1 MTNLPKL
8 RACLTLIAAGLA
20 ALPVAAQARDYGQQ
34 GAVFGIAEQDLLRTI
49 ETRLKTLQANGG
61 IERMNQLFAAR
72 SEAKIRRPD
81 PVPGIGPALR
91 ERTWDYDPA
100 VVIDH
105 DVSDLKGNPIVRKG
119 ARINPLEMIN
129 LRQALVF
136 IDGDDAAQVSW
147 ALQHYSEANAKLV
160 MVKGAPL
167 ELMTRHQRRFYFDQ
181 GGYLAER
188 FGIRAVPAVA
198 QQAGVVMRLREIPVS
213 PRRSGS

>member
-1 MTNLPKL
+1 MTRPSKTQLC
-8 RACLTLIAAGLA
+8 RSVVAFAIASVPAST
-20 ALPVAAQARDYGQQ
+20 QARDYGQQ
-34 GAVFGIAEQDLLRTI
+34 GAVFAVVELDLLKTI

-61 IERMNQLFAAR
+61 IERMNQLFAQR

-81 PVPGIGPALR
+81 PVPGLAPALH
-91 ERTWDYDPA
+91 ERAWDYDPT

-119 ARINPLEMIN
+119 ARINPLEMMK

-136 IDGDDAAQVSW
+136 IDGDDAGQVSW
-147 ALQHYSEANAKLV
+147 ALRRYSETNAKLV

-181 GGYLAER
+181 GGFLVER
-188 FGIRAVPAVA
+188 FGIRAVPAVVE
-198 QQAGVVMRLREIPVS
+198 QAGTVMRVREIPLS
-213 PRRSGS
+213 PRRGGA

>member
-1 MTNLPKL
+1 MTNFPRILT
-8 RACLTLIAAGLA
+8 CLILLAMGLAGLPTA
-20 ALPVAAQARDYGQQ
+20 AMARDYGQQ
-34 GAVFGIAEQDLLRTI
+34 GAVFGIVELDLLKSI
-49 ETRLKTLQANGG
+49 ESRLKALQANGG
-61 IERMNQLFAAR
+61 IERMNQVFAQR

-81 PVPGIGPALR
+81 PVPGIAPALR

-100 VVIDH
+100 ITVDH
-105 DVSDLKGNPIVRKG
+105 DVSDLKGNLIARKG
-119 ARINPLEMIN
+119 TRVNPLEMMS

-147 ALQHYSEANAKLV
+147 ALQRYSEANAKLI

-181 GGYLAER
+181 GGYLVER

-198 QQAGVVMRLREIPVS
+198 QQSGQVMRVREIPVS
-213 PRRSGS
+213 LRRGGS